1 MINYLQLSLDQ
12 LIVPTPIEGT
22 IMFPIL
28 VVSAVVFLSRNSD
41 LPVFTEEALGGGDN
55 SNDDDVVT
63 YKVTRNAVV
72 FVKFIVKINI
82 FDARYIF

>member
-41 LPVFTEEALGGGDN
+41 LPVFTEEALGGEDN

-63 YKVTRNAVV
+63 
-72 FVKFIVKINI
+72 
-82 FDARYIF
+82 